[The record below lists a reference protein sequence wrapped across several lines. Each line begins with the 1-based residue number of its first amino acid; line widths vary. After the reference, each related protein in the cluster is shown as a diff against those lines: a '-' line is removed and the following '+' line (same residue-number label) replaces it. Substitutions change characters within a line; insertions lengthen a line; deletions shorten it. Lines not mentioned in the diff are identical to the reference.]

1 MCDQTKID
9 YDRLS
14 SLSEYGACKKRR
26 TFKGVLGDSIKSSVP
41 TGTFYKRAEICAD
54 TIQQALRYNEREDRN
69 IMEYMNSRYI
79 EAGFLNPQQKMQVLL
94 VDWRRV
100 MRYLRDEHRVP
111 SFFAKR
117 LVSV

>member
-1 MCDQTKID
+1 MCNQNQNID

-54 TIQQALRYNEREDRN
+54 TINKHSVIMNER
-69 IMEYMNSRYI
+69 IVTLWSI
-79 EAGFLNPQQKMQVLL
+79 
-94 VDWRRV
+94 
-100 MRYLRDEHRVP
+100 
-111 SFFAKR
+111 
-117 LVSV
+117 